1 MKSTFYSYSFDG
13 ADGEL
18 RMQDVM
24 KMFRFGFKS
33 LGGLK
38 VEEILDHRKGS
49 GERLCCGPEG
59 IESSGEW
66 SAVEYRLAGGS
77 AVIIRPFGAELNY
90 GTASDTDDA
99 PRIEISILIAG
110 GDNEIAGGVNENEG
124 AGVDEEAADIERR
137 VRRDLESILFM
148 DHGMGYCCE

>member
-38 VEEILDHRKGS
+38 VREILDHRKG
-49 GERLCCGPEG
+49 
-59 IESSGEW
+59 SGEW

-77 AVIIRPFGAELNY
+77 AVIIRPFGAELNS

-124 AGVDEEAADIERR
+124 AGVDEEAADERAADIERR

>member
-38 VEEILDHRKGS
+38 VEEILDHRKG
-49 GERLCCGPEG
+49 P
-59 IESSGEW
+59 GEW

-77 AVIIRPFGAELNY
+77 AVIIRPFGAELNS

-99 PRIEISILIAG
+99 PRIEISILIAS

-124 AGVDEEAADIERR
+124 AGVDEEAADERAADIERR